1 VVAGVRSVATTPDA
15 GAEVSAPEVSS
26 RLALDDELAPTGLSL
41 PTEPA
46 TLERASPSTLAIV
59 TTLSTDSMVDA
70 SSAASTSA
78 SPAACDE
85 DAVLEDDEDAV
96 LEDDEDA
103 VNEDDDAD
111 DVDDDRPEADV
122 TGARAGVRTAT
133 STTSATWPAGS
144 SDRETTLSTIDGD
157 ESEADSLATSSTLS

>member
-96 LEDDEDA
+96 LEDD
-103 VNEDDDAD
+103 DAD